1 MVGQCD
7 FFPGFRISRNVA
19 TASTGHHAFR
29 ADSTL
34 LKSFK
39 KSVRIFMVAFYLVF
53 DWLPFGKILK
63 NRFARKFI
71 CLWSLSHTAADSHH
85 AIWGHETT
93 TIVRFRC
100 EWPLGLAIGATALS
114 SDG

>member
-39 KSVRIFMVAFYLVF
+39 KSVSISMVAFYLVF

-63 NRFARKFI
+63 NRSARKFI
-71 CLWSLSHTAADSHH
+71 CRSEEHTSELQSHLNLVCCLLL
-85 AIWGHETT
+85 E
-93 TIVRFRC
+93 
-100 EWPLGLAIGATALS
+100 IGRAHV
-114 SDG
+114 